1 MERRNGPNLISE
13 VFLNSRPWFALA
25 ALLVLSA
32 CGATSVPAPQP
43 PTSESASQAAAVS
56 SSSQVELSA
65 PVVAPTGSSP
75 APAQPSQSATVS
87 SKPSA
92 SPKKGQVTKL
102 LVIIEE
108 NHSLDQM
115 TKQMPYLNGL
125 AKQFAYADHYTAI
138 RHPSLPN
145 YLAIT
150 GGDTFGVTDDSKPSR
165 HVISGRSVFGEALA
179 TDLTA
184 KVYQESMLTNCALT
198 GNADKGY
205 AVKHNPWAYYV
216 DERTA
221 CRTFDVPGSSFIS
234 DAQANRL
241 PNAGLLVPNLCNDA
255 HDEKLGGCDLG
266 TADRY
271 LSSALPV
278 VLKSS
283 DFTSGNLAVVI
294 TADEDDTS
302 SRNTDGGLVLT
313 VVLQAGLD
321 GSHLV
326 VKTPLTHY
334 SLSRLYSEVVGAAP
348 LNRAAKAPDMA
359 KAFNLKV
366 G

>member
-1 MERRNGPNLISE
+1 MD
-13 VFLNSRPWFALA
+13 SRPWFALA
-25 ALLVLSA
+25 ALLVVSA

-43 PTSESASQAAAVS
+43 PVVESASSAAVVS
-56 SSSQVELSA
+56 SAGQGELTG
-65 PVVAPTGSSP
+65 PVVSPTQLSP
-75 APAQPSQSATVS
+75 TSAEPSETATVGS
-87 SKPSA
+87 TPPA
-92 SPKKGQVTKL
+92 SPKKGQVNKL

-108 NHSLDQM
+108 NHSLAQM
-115 TKQMPYLNGL
+115 TTQMPYLNRL
-125 AKQFAYADHYTAI
+125 ARQYAYADHYTAI

-145 YLAIT
+145 YLAIA
-150 GGDTFGVTDDSKPSR
+150 GGDTFGVADDSKPSH
-165 HVISGRSVFGEALA
+165 HVIPGRSVFGQALA
-179 TDLTA
+179 SNLTA
-184 KVYQESMLTNCALT
+184 KVYQESMLSNCALT

-205 AVKHNPWAYYV
+205 GVKHNPWAYFV

-221 CRTFDVPGSSFIS
+221 CRTFDVPATSFPA
-234 DAQANRL
+234 DAQANKL

-271 LSSALPV
+271 LASALPA
-278 VLKSS
+278 VLNSS
-283 DFTSGNLAVVI
+283 DFKSGNLAVVV

-302 SRNTDGGLVLT
+302 SRDTNGGAVLT
-313 VVLQAGLD
+313 VVLQAGLN

-334 SLSRLYSEVVGAAP
+334 SLSRLYSQVLGAAP
-348 LNRAAKAPDMA
+348 LNQAAKAPDMA